1 MSRFSLDKNVQ
12 NFSSMFSEYKTWKAQ
27 LSTLLGDAEVSK
39 FQNKLSS
46 INVTGLDNYKLSV
59 DGFFNLAET
68 KVGVCNDGIYWLSN
82 CLILLG

>member
-1 MSRFSLDKNVQ
+1 MSD
-12 NFSSMFSEYKTWKAQ
+12 FSSMFSEYKTWKAQ

-59 DGFFNLAET
+59 DGLFNLAET
-68 KVGVCNDGIYWLSN
+68 KVGVMAFIGFLN
-82 CLILLG
+82 CLILSG

>member
-1 MSRFSLDKNVQ
+1 MSD
-12 NFSSMFSEYKTWKAQ
+12 FSSMFSEYKTWKAQ

-68 KVGVCNDGIYWLSN
+68 KVGVSSDGIHWFSN
-82 CLILLG
+82 CLILSGQ

>member
-1 MSRFSLDKNVQ
+1 MSD
-12 NFSSMFSEYKTWKAQ
+12 FSSMFSEYKTWKAQ

-39 FQNKLSS
+39 FQSKLSS

-68 KVGVCNDGIYWLSN
+68 KVGVGSDGWKMLSKY
-82 CLILLG
+82 LILSGE

>member
-1 MSRFSLDKNVQ
+1 
-12 NFSSMFSEYKTWKAQ
+12 MFSEYKTWKAQ

-59 DGFFNLAET
+59 EGFFNLAET
-68 KVGVCNDGIYWLSN
+68 KVGSDGINWLSN

>member
-1 MSRFSLDKNVQ
+1 MSD
-12 NFSSMFSEYKTWKAQ
+12 FSSMFSEYKTWKAQ

-59 DGFFNLAET
+59 D
-68 KVGVCNDGIYWLSN
+68 
-82 CLILLG
+82 